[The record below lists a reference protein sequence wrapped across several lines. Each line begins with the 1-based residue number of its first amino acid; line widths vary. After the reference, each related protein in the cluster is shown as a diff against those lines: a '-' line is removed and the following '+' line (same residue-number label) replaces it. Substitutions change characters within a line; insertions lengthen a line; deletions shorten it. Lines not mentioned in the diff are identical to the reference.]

1 MVMADCIFC
10 KIAKKEIP
18 AKIVYEDESLLAFDD
33 IEPKAPVHVL
43 IITKKHIPSVSELK
57 PEDKELVGGI
67 FLAAPAIAKI
77 KGISESGYRILL
89 NKGKDAGQ
97 TVEHIHFHLLGGHK
111 LPFA

>member
-1 MVMADCIFC
+1 MLNCIFC

-18 AKIVYEDESLLAFDD
+18 AKIVYEDKDLVAFDD

-43 IITKKHIPSVSELK
+43 IIPKKHISSVKDLK
-57 PEDKELVGGI
+57 AEDKELVGEI
-67 FLAAPAIAKI
+67 FLAAPKIAKE
-77 KGISESGYRILL
+77 KGIAETGYRITL
-89 NKGKDAGQ
+89 NYGKDAGQ

>member
-1 MVMADCIFC
+1 MDNCVFC

-18 AKIVYEDESLLAFDD
+18 AKIVYEDQELLAFDD

-43 IITKKHIPSVSELK
+43 IIPKKHISSVADLK
-57 PEDKELVGGI
+57 PEDKELVGEI
-67 FLAAPAIAKI
+67 FLVAPKIAGK
-77 KGISESGYRILL
+77 KGILERGYRILA

-97 TVEHIHFHLLGGHK
+97 TVDHIHFHLLGGHK